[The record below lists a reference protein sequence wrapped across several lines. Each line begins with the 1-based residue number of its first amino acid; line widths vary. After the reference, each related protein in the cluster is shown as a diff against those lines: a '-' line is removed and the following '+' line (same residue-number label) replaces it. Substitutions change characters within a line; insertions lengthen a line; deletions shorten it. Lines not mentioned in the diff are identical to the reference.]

1 MNTGDRWY
9 GDFSSQSSQVDTR
22 MSKLCTNI
30 KNSGVTIFTVQI
42 DTDGAGKSA
51 VLPACATDSSH
62 FFMLTQP
69 SQIAAA
75 FSQIGTEISK
85 LRVAK

>member
-1 MNTGDRWY
+1 
-9 GDFSSQSSQVDTR
+9 
-22 MSKLCTNI
+22 MSTLCSNI
-30 KNSGVTIFTVQI
+30 KSSGVTIFAVQI
-42 DTDGAGKSA
+42 DTDGAGQSA
-51 VLPACATDSSH
+51 VLPSCATDNSH

-75 FSQIGTEISK
+75 FAQIGTEISK